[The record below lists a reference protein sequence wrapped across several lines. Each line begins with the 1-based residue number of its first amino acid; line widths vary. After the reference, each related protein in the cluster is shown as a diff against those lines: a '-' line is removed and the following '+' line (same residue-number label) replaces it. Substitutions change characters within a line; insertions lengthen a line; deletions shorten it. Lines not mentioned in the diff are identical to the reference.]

1 MSSYEFEDAAGNRYR
16 LRKGA
21 GPDFIHPE
29 NLCSGS
35 SYRASMLLNGVSKP
49 VIQEG
54 FTHFYFDVLAR
65 SSVSTSTPRAALEQA
80 LADNYLTVE
89 KIDSAFVVEDHQ
101 PDTRSFLKAQ
111 IQTEIDKIIAD
122 ERREA
127 EMHDRQLSKE
137 SVGNV
142 ALIYLGGFA
151 YHAYRSGKELTLWL
165 KEVSDLVNPVV
176 RMEHRFKAMQAAKH
190 EDNIADAL
198 NTYTNTYL
206 EGEKRELVEAL
217 GFDPSAITLAQLED
231 AMAMTSLIWDD
242 PNLRMQ
248 LTIFI
253 KNYVSAQH
261 SIEFTE
267 ALGAEALGII
277 LSMILIALT
286 AGAAL
291 PAVAINAIRKFKG
304 LGELLAEYAR
314 VTHRVIQQK
323 KQFSSKGTGPGKL
336 ESVDTQVRKTDAHG
350 AETGKISKK
359 KSKKVEPESLA
370 EATSILAARRNS
382 IAAHGY
388 QPKYSDAE
396 LKDIAETGDIGKER
410 FQVRFMESKYLTHRE
425 TPDAPLSGAMGQTMQ
440 GASGTGAKYW
450 STSFDQLEDADSDP
464 KLISEKL
471 GLTYNPE
478 ADYALVIVDT
488 QAAAPITGVKS
499 VSATFKNVGEFA
511 NTELPDDF
519 PKSFTDKAMTPEF
532 QAEYSKHYKD
542 AEASGA
548 FKKEWSSK
556 KFENYLNTT
565 DLDPT
570 DKDLM
575 IQRFEMHG
583 TIGNNDDYLGNGL
596 TKNNNPAVNQK
607 YGAVETLNFERNE
620 VNLSQLKEQSAI
632 SVLPELSRI

>member
-314 VTHRVIQQK
+314 VTQMIVRQQSWFSGRNK
-323 KQFSSKGTGPGKL
+323 KSATYSDL
-336 ESVDTQVRKTDAHG
+336 DSDEIIVRKPPPPPPYEPHPKAVEHGPKAGDTIHKRLHNDGDTIDPYTLQADGKPMGADAGKMPDELSGMEGLPENHDALVQEGWPDLNAPDRFGKGKEDFANFTDAKPVEIKEG
-350 AETGKISKK
+350 ETIYRLVDELNFDGGGYWARELPANKTEWRKGYAVKDSWNDNGYYIEHTVQKGETIKAWEGK
-359 KSKKVEPESLA
+359 
-370 EATSILAARRNS
+370 AAGQEYRE
-382 IAAHGY
+382 H
-388 QPKYSDAE
+388 Q
-396 LKDIAETGDIGKER
+396 GKN
-410 FQVRFMESKYLTHRE
+410 FY
-425 TPDAPLSGAMGQTMQ
+425 LSGG
-440 GASGTGAKYW
+440 
-450 STSFDQLEDADSDP
+450 D
-464 KLISEKL
+464 
-471 GLTYNPE
+471 
-478 ADYALVIVDT
+478 
-488 QAAAPITGVKS
+488 
-499 VSATFKNVGEFA
+499 
-511 NTELPDDF
+511 
-519 PKSFTDKAMTPEF
+519 
-532 QAEYSKHYKD
+532 
-542 AEASGA
+542 
-548 FKKEWSSK
+548 
-556 KFENYLNTT
+556 
-565 DLDPT
+565 
-570 DKDLM
+570 
-575 IQRFEMHG
+575 
-583 TIGNNDDYLGNGL
+583 
-596 TKNNNPAVNQK
+596 
-607 YGAVETLNFERNE
+607 
-620 VNLSQLKEQSAI
+620 SQLFVTPGEIKTAPAQ
-632 SVLPELSRI
+632 LTNWPEK